1 MMFKNL
7 FMSKLLWFGL
17 GFIVIAV
24 FIFTFAFMGST
35 VNPTPKE
42 LPLAIV
48 MEDEGVQLPN
58 GEQLN
63 FGEILVEQIQKNDS
77 SSVDWIILNHEQ
89 EAMNEIND
97 KNVYAALVLPS
108 ELSQQIFSL
117 LTEKPIKPTTKIYIN
132 EGMNFTGANVANQI
146 TNGVLTDFSKQ
157 IQDQLFQ
164 QAGKMEAPLT
174 VDVAKLLANPLTI
187 EIDKINEVGTN
198 NANGNTPAQFTQ
210 LLWLT
215 TFFSSMILFTLMK
228 KITGGKW
235 SITSVGSQVVSGL
248 LFVASISAAILFISN
263 QLLDV
268 NIPNSGDM
276 FIMMF
281 YIGLCFFFLQNAL
294 LNWIGYP
301 AAPLFI
307 LLFFFSMPILTLAPE
322 MLPDLTRDW
331 LYAWVPFRYSLENFK
346 DILFFGRDIFEN
358 GIGTI
363 GVIGLSSLV
372 IMFLAVLKPVKKAEE
387 KEEREKKAIS
397 V

>member
-1 MMFKNL
+1 MNL
-7 FMSKLLWFGL
+7 
-17 GFIVIAV
+17 
-24 FIFTFAFMGST
+24 
-35 VNPTPKE
+35 
-42 LPLAIV
+42 
-48 MEDEGVQLPN
+48 
-58 GEQLN
+58 
-63 FGEILVEQIQKNDS
+63 
-77 SSVDWIILNHEQ
+77 
-89 EAMNEIND
+89 
-97 KNVYAALVLPS
+97 
-108 ELSQQIFSL
+108 
-117 LTEKPIKPTTKIYIN
+117 
-132 EGMNFTGANVANQI
+132 TGANVATQI
-146 TNGVLTDFSKQ
+146 TNSVLTNFNKQ
-157 IQDQLFQ
+157 IQEQLFTQ
-164 QAGKMEAPLT
+164 VEEMNAPLS
-174 VDVAKLLANPLTI
+174 VDLAKLLANPLTI
-187 EIDKINEVGTN
+187 ETEKINSVGTN
-198 NANGNTPAQFTQ
+198 NANGNTPALFTQ

-215 TFFSSMILFTLMK
+215 TFISSMILITLLK
-228 KITGGKW
+228 KTFRGKW
-235 SITSVGSQVVSGL
+235 SFTAIGSQVLSGI
-248 LFVASISAAILFISN
+248 LFVASIAGVILFIAV
-263 QLLDV
+263 QVLDV

-322 MLPDLTRDW
+322 MLPVLTRDW
-331 LYAWVPFRYSLENFK
+331 LYSWVPFRYSLENFK